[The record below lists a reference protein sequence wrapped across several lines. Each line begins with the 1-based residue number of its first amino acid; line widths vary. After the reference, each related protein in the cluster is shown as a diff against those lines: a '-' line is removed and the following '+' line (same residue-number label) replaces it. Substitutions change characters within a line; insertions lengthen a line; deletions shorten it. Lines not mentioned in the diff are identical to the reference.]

1 MVVVAC
7 RAVGSVHFRL
17 RALKYTMP
25 PTRPVSGSAGIHDIV
40 SYPAPEATQIN
51 GLLVG
56 SSDTLAASATLPPQ
70 ADANLLGSLGG
81 TAGSSGSAVDRGG
94 SVPKRRKGN
103 KSKKLPTLSG
113 KKPSAILDWT
123 ESMVRDLMTLRFD
136 TYADRFSS
144 AKNNAALKVTWLLLA
159 TDMSERQKTPIST
172 EQCKNKLKWLK
183 RKWAEYKADCRAT
196 GNREEEVAEPTG
208 LDLMEQFWASSA
220 GMDGHTLADSEA
232 DGGPLL
238 SCDEEEEEEE
248 LGKQT
253 SGQKNKKRKTI
264 GDSFEIGM
272 QSIAEGFQ
280 AMAAAMA
287 PPQQAEKGM
296 DTAVG
301 DLIDSRF
308 RTMMQRQD
316 EQLVQM
322 QLQNQNLS
330 QLIAALQRRD

>member
-1 MVVVAC
+1 M
-7 RAVGSVHFRL
+7 L
-17 RALKYTMP
+17 

-40 SYPAPEATQIN
+40 SYPAPEAAQIN

-70 ADANLLGSLGG
+70 ADASLSGSLGG
-81 TAGSSGSAVDRGG
+81 TSGSSPSAVDRGG
-94 SVPKRRKGN
+94 PVPKRRKGN
-103 KSKKLPTLSG
+103 KPKKLPTSSG

-144 AKNNAALKVTWLLLA
+144 AKSNAALKVTWLLLA
-159 TDMSERQKTPIST
+159 TDMRERQKTPIST
-172 EQCKNKLKWLK
+172 EQCKNK
-183 RKWAEYKADCRAT
+183 AEYKADSRAT

-253 SGQKNKKRKTI
+253 
-264 GDSFEIGM
+264 
-272 QSIAEGFQ
+272 
-280 AMAAAMA
+280 
-287 PPQQAEKGM
+287 
-296 DTAVG
+296 
-301 DLIDSRF
+301 ID
-308 RTMMQRQD
+308 
-316 EQLVQM
+316 
-322 QLQNQNLS
+322 
-330 QLIAALQRRD
+330 

>member
-1 MVVVAC
+1 
-7 RAVGSVHFRL
+7 
-17 RALKYTMP
+17 MP
-25 PTRPVSGSAGIHDIV
+25 PTRPASGSAGIHDIV
-40 SYPAPEATQIN
+40 SYPAPEAAQIN
-51 GLLVG
+51 ELHVG

-70 ADANLLGSLGG
+70 ADANLSGSLGG
-81 TAGSSGSAVDRGG
+81 TAGSSPSAVDLGG
-94 SVPKRRKGN
+94 PVTKRRKGK
-103 KSKKLPTLSG
+103 KSKMLQQSSG
-113 KKPSAILDWT
+113 KKPSAILDWA
-123 ESMVRDLMTLRFD
+123 ESMVRDLMSLRFD

-159 TDMSERQKTPIST
+159 TDMSERQKTPITT
-172 EQCKNKLKWLK
+172 EQCKKQE

-238 SCDEEEEEEE
+238 SCDEEEEE

-287 PPQQAEKGM
+287 PTQQAEKGM
-296 DTAVG
+296 DTAHENSV
-301 DLIDSRF
+301 LIK
-308 RTMMQRQD
+308 Q
-316 EQLVQM
+316 
-322 QLQNQNLS
+322 
-330 QLIAALQRRD
+330 